1 MAKKEPLQTARF
13 GHEATR
19 RQRVLIFQD
28 KGLPERVLA
37 LAQHAVRFEF
47 IINDNGE
54 VLSLDDVIGSVQVTW
69 GELNTAA
76 SKADPLSLPEDWYC
90 VRTLRVSGTQIVHHV
105 TFSNHA
111 KKDVKELQSFL
122 EGHLWNCFPDEKDKH
137 YQRESRNM

>member
-47 IINDNGE
+47 IINDNGGRDN
-54 VLSLDDVIGSVQVTW
+54 VSIILAQVVDSF
-69 GELNTAA
+69 AA
-76 SKADPLSLPEDWYC
+76 KTGVVD
-90 VRTLRVSGTQIVHHV
+90 RILRWFG
-105 TFSNHA
+105 
-111 KKDVKELQSFL
+111 
-122 EGHLWNCFPDEKDKH
+122 
-137 YQRESRNM
+137 